1 MNVRTTANIVTRVLL
16 PQYLWRLTLTF
27 ILEKSHISVLTVQ
40 RHLRLQVSW
49 GDTLWPT
56 LSSDLLPVSTALN
69 LSIDQVRHSVH
80 GGLEIKKIVFECW
93 KIFSQVIA
101 TILLNLRKEFDIS
114 KWPCRN
120 VLLILLLNRQWCIIP
135 FPFVF
140 LLWKAQ
146 FIMSGKSQGIS
157 ISERFQQFCFFTKG
171 STLLLEKS
179 RKINFLHIFFIEQHA
194 KLFPFLLM
202 LVDQVKR

>member
-1 MNVRTTANIVTRVLL
+1 MNVRTTANIVTRVLP

-40 RHLRLQVSW
+40 RHLRLQVNW

-56 LSSDLLPVSTALN
+56 LSSDLLPVNTALN

-93 KIFSQVIA
+93 KIFLQVIA

-120 VLLILLLNRQWCIIP
+120 VLLILLLNHQWRIIP

-140 LLWKAQ
+140 CFERPSLSCQ
-146 FIMSGKSQGIS
+146 GKVR
-157 ISERFQQFCFFTKG
+157 EFQSVKG
-171 STLLLEKS
+171 SS
-179 RKINFLHIFFIEQHA
+179 NS
-194 KLFPFLLM
+194 PFLQK
-202 LVDQVKR
+202 DQLCYLKRAEKLTFCIYFL